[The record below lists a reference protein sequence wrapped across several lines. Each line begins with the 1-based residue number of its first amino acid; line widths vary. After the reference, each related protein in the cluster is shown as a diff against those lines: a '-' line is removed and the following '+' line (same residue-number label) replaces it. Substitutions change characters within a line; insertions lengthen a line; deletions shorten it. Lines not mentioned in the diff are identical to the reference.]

1 MPNWLD
7 SAREFLGLGHDPYYD
22 DFEDEEAG
30 YGDEGSG
37 DSGSPNQRSN
47 ALRPMAPI
55 PSESGP
61 SPSGQSGSGQRES
74 DEDGG
79 VRMIGVPD
87 VDRPPP
93 RGPVTVQPSSMKDR
107 AVVRPIPTSG
117 KPDVVTPTVFD
128 DSRAVADAV
137 KQVQPVILNLQG
149 VDRDLARR
157 LIDFASGL
165 SYGLEVEM
173 ERVAKQVFL
182 LTPKGADVSA
192 DDRKRLEEGRLSE
205 YAD

>member
-22 DFEDEEAG
+22 DFEDEEVS
-30 YGDEGSG
+30 YGDDGSR
-37 DSGSPNQRSN
+37 DSDSSHQRSN
-47 ALRPMAPI
+47 ALRPIASI
-55 PSESGP
+55 PA
-61 SPSGQSGSGQRES
+61 ES
-74 DEDGG
+74 DTSFSGRPNSEDDAG
-79 VRMIGVPD
+79 VRMIGTSD
-87 VDRPPP
+87 DDRVPP
-93 RGPVTVQPSSMKDR
+93 RGPVTAQPASMTASSMRDR
-107 AVVRPIPTSG
+107 AVVMPIATSA

-165 SYGLEVEM
+165 SYGLDVEM